1 MIEDNHGDVLLT
13 KEALRDAPVKL
24 HVLEDGSNAM
34 EFLHRQGRYA
44 HQNKPDLVI
53 LDLNLPKKSGREIL
67 TEMKAHPD
75 LRRIPVVILTTSDSD
90 EDVIEAYNMQVNC
103 YISKPV
109 DYENFVRV
117 IRAIETFWFKTAA
130 LPTR

>member
-1 MIEDNHGDVLLT
+1 MNGAVLTRPREILLIEDNHGDVLLT

-90 EDVIEAYNMQVNC
+90 EDVIEAYNMQVN
-103 YISKPV
+103 
-109 DYENFVRV
+109 
-117 IRAIETFWFKTAA
+117 
-130 LPTR
+130 